1 MKRII
6 GVAVAGVIA
15 FSGVY
20 ALAASLNVTSNTLGA
35 GVSTVASC
43 QASAVLVTYPAT
55 DIVYQAGAPGPGYV
69 VEGATVTGVLTACYS
84 ANAQVTLYGTSGAAL
99 ASSPVTS
106 TGTSGSFNVTFA
118 SPYASANAVINVAVV
133 IGG

>member
-6 GVAVAGVIA
+6 GVVVAGVIA

-20 ALAASLNVTSNTLGA
+20 ALAASLSVSSNSLGA
-35 GVSTVASC
+35 GVATVASC
-43 QASAVLVTYPAT
+43 QASAVTVTYPAA
-55 DIVYQAGAPGPGYV
+55 DIIYQAAVPGPGYV
-69 VEGATVTGVLTACYS
+69 VEGATVTGVLAACNS
-84 ANAQVTLYGTSGAAL
+84 ANAQVTLYGTGGTAL

-106 TGTSGSFNVTFA
+106 TGTTGSFTVAFP
-118 SPYASANAVINVAVV
+118 SPYAAASAVLSVAVV